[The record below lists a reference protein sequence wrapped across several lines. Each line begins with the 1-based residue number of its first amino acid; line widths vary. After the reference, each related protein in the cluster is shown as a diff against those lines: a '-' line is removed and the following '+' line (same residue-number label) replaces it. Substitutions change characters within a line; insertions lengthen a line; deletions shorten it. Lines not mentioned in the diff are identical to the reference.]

1 MAISKFHEV
10 EIKFAVDGSTAVP
23 DLTRLPEVE
32 SIGSTREHRLSA
44 IYYDTRDLR
53 LTRAKITLR
62 RRTGGKDDGWHIKMP
77 ASQGRL
83 ELGAE
88 LTDPAKIPP
97 EILSQVRAIVRDLP
111 LEPIAQVDNN
121 RREVTLLDDAG
132 APVAEFCDD
141 RVTAWSLLPGGQ
153 KQTWREWEV
162 ELAGE
167 MPGTKEGTELI
178 RNATTHLISAGARVS
193 ASPSKLVA
201 ALGDTVDSAPLPPH
215 LAGEPLDEEDPAYA
229 VVEAIKANRNS
240 LIEWDP
246 KVRRDEWDSVHQM
259 RVATRELRSQLET
272 FEGVLEH
279 EQMRHIENELKE
291 LARVLGVARDAEVVE
306 ERFHDL
312 LDSDPTGLIDN
323 TARAHIHDDMR
334 KEYEAAHADI
344 VRALDSDRYLALLDS
359 IDHLIA
365 HAASVRVD
373 AAAAGAAAAAA
384 GKADAA
390 DAAGTAEVLYS
401 SLAEA
406 YKKLMKRHRHVQEN
420 YDNPELPLHERE
432 NYVHDTRKTA
442 KKLRYAAEA
451 VGEASTL
458 KTGKLAKACK
468 TLQSQLGDFQD
479 AVTARDRL
487 HDLAQDAAERGE
499 DTFAYGMLYQVEMTN
514 AAAALDG
521 YSDVI
526 AEIKR
531 AFDRI
536 KNKKKKKR

>member
-1 MAISKFHEV
+1 MTHGFLEV
-10 EIKFAVDGSTAVP
+10 EAKFAVDDTTPTP
-23 DLTRLPEVE
+23 DLTALDAVAAEGE
-32 SIGSTREHRLSA
+32 ASEQHLSA

-88 LTDPAKIPP
+88 PTDPAEIPP
-97 EILSQVRAIVRDLP
+97 EILSQVRAIVRNLP

-121 RREVTLLDDAG
+121 RREVTLLDDTG

-201 ALGDTVDSAPLPPH
+201 ALGDTVESAPLPPH

-229 VVEAIKANRNS
+229 VVEAIKANRDS

-272 FEGVLEH
+272 FEGVLAH
-279 EQMRHIENELKE
+279 DQMRHIENELKE

-306 ERFHDL
+306 ESFHDL
-312 LDSDPTGLIDN
+312 LDSDPTGLIDD

-365 HAASVRVD
+365 NASAVSAESAAS
-373 AAAAGAAAAAA
+373 AAGAAAGAA
-384 GKADAA
+384 DPV
-390 DAAGTAEVLYS
+390 GTAEVLYS

-406 YKKLMKRHRHVQEN
+406 YKKLMKRHGRVQEN

-451 VGEASTL
+451 VGEASSL

-487 HDLAQDAAERGE
+487 HGLAQDAAERGE

-514 AAAALDG
+514 AAAALEG

-526 AEIKR
+526 ADIKR